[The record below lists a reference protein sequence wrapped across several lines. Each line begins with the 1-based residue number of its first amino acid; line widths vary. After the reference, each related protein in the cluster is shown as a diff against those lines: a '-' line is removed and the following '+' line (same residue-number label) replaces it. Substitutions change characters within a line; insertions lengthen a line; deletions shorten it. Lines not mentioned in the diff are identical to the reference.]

1 MEAIVA
7 WPAAAAPFVANMAE
21 QMMIRMYANKQPH
34 ADVSHRVR
42 RPRRSDI
49 IAPKMAIAR
58 Q

>member
-1 MEAIVA
+1 VA